1 MFSIYPLSFPLQP
14 GFHLLY
20 LYLRLL
26 TVCLVCFFVLPLLFY
41 ISCPL
46 PPWCSVPGTSVVMLH
61 LWLSPQLFSSPYTL
75 PCMLILVHCLVDP
88 FASLVFFGVQSGSK
102 LDSSSAAILVIS
114 SSEANSSFSLFL
126 CSSLLLR
133 YSSRFSLF
141 TFLSSVLA
149 NGMSTLPM

>member
-75 PCMLILVHCLVDP
+75 PCMLFLVHCLVGFLP
-88 FASLVFFGVQSGSK
+88 VSEGSL
-102 LDSSSAAILVIS
+102 LVLNCCLYLFIPPPG
-114 SSEANSSFSLFL
+114 FSLD
-126 CSSLLLR
+126 
-133 YSSRFSLF
+133 
-141 TFLSSVLA
+141 
-149 NGMSTLPM
+149 